1 MLCEVL
7 ASAPW
12 PWIFCRP
19 LLRHEGKREAER
31 GWREGGEGEGAPQG
45 GAEKSAEK
53 EQSSTL
59 SYKAIL
65 DEDKNPKNE
74 CAARCHA
81 ATRFRTRASRSSYYL
96 SKVS

>member
-12 PWIFCRP
+12 PWILCRP

-31 GWREGGEGEGAPQG
+31 EERPHG

-65 DEDKNPKNE
+65 DEDKTLKTSALHGATQP
-74 CAARCHA
+74 HA
-81 ATRFRTRASRSSYYL
+81 SEHELVDRHITYPR
-96 SKVS
+96 